1 MPEAPECHALLI
13 GVNQYETPDL
23 RPLDFAVAD
32 VLEFREFLRGRVGVP
47 DSQCRLMTSPAT
59 LSTVAPRK
67 ASILDA
73 IEEMADSAITKKDTF
88 VLYIAVHGFTIDGE
102 TFLLAMDSRV
112 RSKQVLRETAIS
124 VSVLLEFADRIRA
137 GQQVLILD
145 AWRHDPIRSEARGPG
160 AGFEANMSGTLIS
173 SLESRPRGAG
183 TFGGRVILTS
193 CRGGQCSHEYPRG
206 GHGWFANNLTGFL
219 RENFTDGIEIGKRFA
234 SWVNDRMEGAA
245 SRELPGAAG
254 QQAHAIVQGRPIRL
268 RTGALRT
275 ATAPIIAGSAQH
287 LLPGAAQVPAA
298 SMPAL
303 EAASSRG
310 GGGLY
315 SLPPVPSEIEDLL
328 RQASEI
334 GQALRRLVLEG
345 EGENATRAEPMAG
358 LAEAAEMEQGLA
370 AVKARLQ
377 AKQEEDFEGVLR
389 SFFGKM
395 GDIAE
400 FPLIAWMDLAPLLRE
415 RRYGW
420 SPVEL
425 AGRAEAC
432 FESWKDDADWVG
444 ARKSMSL
451 PAVRRYLAE
460 WPAGRHEKEAN
471 NLMQPLLDRLWKTR
485 LQEGQP
491 WENSLDMRF
500 MPVPGSKVFFSV
512 WPVRV
517 KDYRAFVEPAGL
529 AWDAP
534 HFNQG
539 PTHPAVNVSYSD
551 AQAFCA
557 WLTARERDTGYL
569 GLRQQY
575 RLPTDQEWSLAVG
588 LENEVGATP
597 AEKALKSAGSYPWGT
612 QWPPPPGAGNYA
624 PALRV
629 DSYEFTSPVGSFE
642 PNRHGLYDMGGNV
655 WEWCVD
661 WQDAQQTLRV
671 LRGGSWV
678 DSTAGCLTSAYR
690 SGGSPD
696 GHNFNFGFRIVLA
709 SL

>member
-1 MPEAPECHALLI
+1 MPDAPDCHALLI
-13 GVNQYETPDL
+13 GVNHYETPDL

-59 LSTVAPRK
+59 LSAIAPRK
-67 ASILDA
+67 ASILEA
-73 IEEMADSAITKKDTF
+73 IEDLADSAITEKDTF
-88 VLYIAVHGFTIDGE
+88 ILYLAVHGFSIEGE
-102 TFLLAMDSRV
+102 TFFLAMDSRV
-112 RSKQVLRETAIS
+112 RSKQILRETAIP
-124 VSVLLEFADRIRA
+124 VRVLLELTDHIRA
-137 GQQVLILD
+137 GQQVLVLD
-145 AWRHDPIRSEARGPG
+145 AWRHDPIRSKASGPG

-173 SLESRPRGAG
+173 SLESLPKGGG

-193 CRGGQCSHEYPRG
+193 CQGGQCSHEYPGG
-206 GHGWFANNLTGFL
+206 GHGWFGHNLTGFL
-219 RENFTDGIEIGKRFA
+219 RENFTDSIEVGRRLA
-234 SWVNDRMEGAA
+234 SWVNDRMQKAV
-245 SRELPGAAG
+245 SQELPGAAG
-254 QQAHAIVQGRPIRL
+254 QQAHAVVQGRPIRL

-275 ATAPIIAGSAQH
+275 ATAPIAAGSMQQQP
-287 LLPGAAQVPAA
+287 PGPTPRPAA
-298 SMPAL
+298 SAPAS
-303 EAASSRG
+303 EAAPSKG

-315 SLPPVPSEIEDLL
+315 SLPPVPSEVEDLE
-328 RQASEI
+328 RQVSEV
-334 GQALRRLVLEG
+334 GQALRRLVRGSEG
-345 EGENATRAEPMAG
+345 GG
-358 LAEAAEMEQGLA
+358 A
-370 AVKARLQ
+370 AVAGSMSNLAGGEEMGQRLTAVRARLL
-377 AKQEEDFEGVLR
+377 AKQEEDFEDVLR
-389 SFFGKM
+389 SFFGKL
-395 GDIAE
+395 GDVAE

-432 FESWKDDADWVG
+432 FERWKDDADWAG
-444 ARKSMSL
+444 ARQSMSL
-451 PAVRRYLAE
+451 PAIRRYLAA
-460 WPAGRHEKEAN
+460 WPDGRHAKEAN
-471 NLMQPLLDRLWKTR
+471 DLMQPLFDRVWQTR
-485 LQEGQP
+485 VQEGQP

-529 AWDAP
+529 PWDAP

-539 PTHPAVNVSYSD
+539 PTHPAVNVGYSD
-551 AQAFCA
+551 AQAFCV
-557 WLTARERDTGYL
+557 WLTERERETGFL
-569 GLRQQY
+569 GQHQQY
-575 RLPTDQEWSLAVG
+575 RLPTDQEWSVAVG

-597 AEKALKSAGSYPWGT
+597 AEKAVKSAGGYPWGT

-678 DSTAGCLTSAYR
+678 DSTAGCLMSAYR

-696 GHNFNFGFRIVLA
+696 GHNFNFGFRVVLA